1 MQVPL
6 PHLPAPP
13 TPQDLTEAWLQAQ
26 PADRAV
32 WHPDHPAYPQRW
44 RALHRPPQQVWV
56 QGCGVGDWSNDAS
69 WHGPMLAIV
78 GSRNPTPQGL
88 LNARQFAKA
97 LRGLGVCIVSGLALG
112 IDGAAH
118 EGALAVEGSPGCAT
132 VAFVGT
138 GVDRVYPRRHQ
149 ALAHRVASQGL
160 LISEYPLGASARPH
174 HFPERNRLIAAS
186 VDGVLV
192 VEAAL
197 GSGSLI
203 TALMA
208 LEMGKEV
215 LAVPGSIHSSLA
227 KGCHALLRE
236 GATLVETVSDITQAL
251 AQGPW
256 SALAAPAA
264 PLVEAGRPSQDLCP
278 SPDPLGLWPCLQA
291 PVSIDALCQTTGHP
305 PEQVLAALSEWL
317 LMGRLAELPSG
328 QYQAL
333 HAI

>member
-1 MQVPL
+1 
-6 PHLPAPP
+6 
-13 TPQDLTEAWLQAQ
+13 
-26 PADRAV
+26 
-32 WHPDHPAYPQRW
+32 
-44 RALHRPPQQVWV
+44 
-56 QGCGVGDWSNDAS
+56 
-69 WHGPMLAIV
+69 
-78 GSRNPTPQGL
+78 
-88 LNARQFAKA
+88 
-97 LRGLGVCIVSGLALG
+97 
-112 IDGAAH
+112 
-118 EGALAVEGSPGCAT
+118 
-132 VAFVGT
+132 
-138 GVDRVYPRRHQ
+138 
-149 ALAHRVASQGL
+149 
-160 LISEYPLGASARPH
+160 LGASARPH

-215 LAVPGSIHSSLA
+215 LAVPGSIHSSLS

-264 PLVEAGRPSQDLCP
+264 PLAEGGRPSQDLCP